1 MQDFGGVRLYRRGA
15 ALTLVRDLLTRGEH
29 NGLPYS
35 KPTPVVVFT
44 GAGKT
49 ALLRELDRLVRPHA
63 PCARVD
69 CEDFSGG
76 ARHLLA
82 MLAFELNR
90 YSGRYGELPFPRLV
104 TGLIAIGADLGT
116 VETDADRDKA
126 RDRVRHAL
134 EERQHTAAPLQET
147 ISDVIGAGF
156 DALGGGSPAVTK
168 AAVDLLRRIGPRLVL
183 GSLATTRAGRKLILG
198 TGQDWYGHQD
208 LGLKYRSL
216 DVLVDLH
223 QMVRRARRDAEDRRA
238 AASLL
243 WAAFLADLD
252 SAFARRS
259 AMNWTFNCL
268 VLLDNADAPAGQE
281 FLSELV
287 AARKKRADEPPLTAQ
302 ANPSL
307 ESVADPLT
315 VIAASRGVL
324 AGKHVPRGATITA
337 LSDASAADSV
347 RSWWRWWYPV
357 WLPDLAA
364 SDVGSMVSLLDLKAG
379 TRRSGV
385 TSALYRFTG
394 GHPIAVCALTEAIAA
409 TTVTGIA
416 ELLDGPAPQSE
427 LGRPPALADHLLSK
441 LLHDLP
447 GEAVE
452 DLVTCAAARDKVA
465 ALLLDAESDLL
476 SQRRRDDPDF
486 FGAILWAES
495 PAAQH
500 PAAQHPAA
508 QHPAAQH
515 PAAQHPAAQ
524 HPAAQHPA
532 AGNPVLHPV
541 LRRLL
546 LRRLAVR
553 PDSDPASWA
562 AVHGWLRE
570 RALAAGDQV
579 GALYH
584 GLALGEVEHV
594 SRRLA
599 TALPERGAAGWL
611 DLLEAVTAAPNAL
624 PAGELTAGRA
634 EALAAWAKP
643 HGEPLAPVA
652 RLVTA
657 RWLST
662 DPLSDPHVR
671 GLRREIHAS
680 LHDIAPSADSG
691 IGTIRDYADSVYG
704 DDPDPGVQP
713 PPEPPPVSF
722 APPKSGRG
730 RQRLVRLRVLTA
742 AVALAA
748 AAAAGLG
755 IYTAANGGGGP
766 ALGSCAPAQG
776 AFHVISDG
784 GECVG
789 VTDGSFLFDQGGPA
803 DVADQR
809 NIRDAEQRIL
819 AENNAVLATRQPYVT
834 VALLAVLTVAPPG
847 STSPSDVTLSRIA
860 DELRGAYLAQYYAN
874 TKGGLSPQIR
884 LLLASEGSL
893 EQGWQTDWAQLRALP
908 ATGSGELVAVAGMG
922 ISVQRTIDAAN
933 TIGRANVSM
942 FGAVTT
948 ADNLNTA
955 ANPYL
960 DQVVPSVANEVSAL
974 TRFLPRPSKAA
985 LVYDQKATDLYTS
998 SLRQD
1003 FYQAFRSS
1011 LTVGQIPYVSTTL
1024 ESPLFKKIAE
1034 DLCATSPSPVIF
1046 YAGRNSVLGPFI
1058 GQLEQEGDC
1067 NGKHLEIVTGGDADG
1082 LASQWETGYSGG
1094 AQVTVVYADIE
1105 NPDPAS
1111 LAPGFQAD
1119 FQRWL
1124 GKGAAASM
1132 MDPWLLAYY
1141 NAMTAAANAIGDE
1154 EGSVQSDLSQL
1165 TAQSVSLWVH
1175 QLNISAAV
1183 AGAEGPLQISP
1194 SGTLESP
1201 AIPIIQL
1208 AGGRSTTL
1216 RVQR

>member
-29 NGLPYS
+29 NGMPYS

-104 TGLIAIGADLGT
+104 TGLIAIGTDLGT

-126 RDRVRHAL
+126 RDRVRSAL

-216 DVLVDLH
+216 DVLVDLN
-223 QMVRRARRDAEDRRA
+223 QLVRRARRDAEDRRA

-259 AMNWTFNCL
+259 ALNWTFNCL

-281 FLSELV
+281 FLAELV
-287 AARKKRADEPPLTAQ
+287 AARKKRADEPPLTAP
-302 ANPSL
+302 ANPGL

-315 VIAASRGVL
+315 VVAASRGVL

-347 RSWWRWWYPV
+347 RRWWYPV
-357 WLPDLAA
+357 RLPDLAA
-364 SDVGSMVSLLDLKAG
+364 GDVGSMVSLLDLKAG

-409 TTVTGIA
+409 TTVTSLP
-416 ELLDGPAPQSE
+416 ELLDGPASQSE
-427 LGRPPALADHLLSK
+427 HGRPLALADYLLNR
-441 LLHDLP
+441 LIHDLP

-500 PAAQHPAA
+500 TAAE
-508 QHPAAQH
+508 
-515 PAAQHPAAQ
+515 
-524 HPAAQHPA
+524 HPA

-553 PDSDPASWA
+553 PDSDSASWA
-562 AVHGWLRE
+562 AVHGWLRD

-584 GLALGEVEHV
+584 ALALGEVEHV

-599 TALPERGAAGWL
+599 TALPERGAAAWL

-624 PAGELTAGRA
+624 PPGELTAGRA

-643 HGEPLAPVA
+643 HGEPLAPIA
-652 RLVTA
+652 RLTTA

-662 DPLSDPHVR
+662 DPLSDPHAR

-704 DDPDPGVQP
+704 EDPDPGVQP

-730 RQRLVRLRVLTA
+730 RRRTLRVR
-742 AVALAA
+742 ALAALVA

-755 IYTAANGGGGP
+755 VYTAAAGGGGP
-766 ALGSCAPAQG
+766 ALASCAPAQG
-776 AFHVISDG
+776 GFQVVSDG
-784 GECVG
+784 DECVG
-789 VTDGSFLFDQGGPA
+789 VTDGSFLFDQGGSA
-803 DVADQR
+803 DVTDQR
-809 NIRDAEQRIL
+809 NIKDAEQRIL
-819 AENNAVLATRQPYVT
+819 AENNAVLATKQPYVT
-834 VALLAVLTVAPPG
+834 VALLAVLTVAPPR

-893 EQGWQTDWAQLRALP
+893 EQGWQTDWAQLRSLP

-922 ISVQRTIDAAN
+922 ISLRATIDAAN
-933 TIGRANVSM
+933 TIGRADISM

-948 ADNLNTA
+948 ADNLNA
-955 ANPYL
+955 AVNPYL
-960 DQVVPSVANEVSAL
+960 DQVVPSVASEVSAL
-974 TRFLPRPSKAA
+974 TRFLPRPQKAA

-1011 LTVGQIPYVSTTL
+1011 MTVGQIPYVSTTL

-1058 GQLEQEGDC
+1058 SQLEQEGDC

-1082 LASQWETGYSGG
+1082 LAPQWETGYSGG

-1111 LAPGFQAD
+1111 LAPGFRENY
-1119 FQRWL
+1119 QRWL
-1124 GKGAAASM
+1124 GTGAVASM
-1132 MDPWLLAYY
+1132 TDPWLLAYY

-1194 SGTLESP
+1194 TGTLESP

-1208 AGGRSTTL
+1208 TGGRATTL